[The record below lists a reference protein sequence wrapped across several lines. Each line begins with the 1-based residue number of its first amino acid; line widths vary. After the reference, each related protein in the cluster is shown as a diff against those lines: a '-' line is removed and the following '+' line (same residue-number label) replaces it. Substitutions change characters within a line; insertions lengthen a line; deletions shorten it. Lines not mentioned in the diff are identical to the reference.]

1 MRRKVLNGLDYSRT
15 TFRNNN
21 EYKISKKLTLNQNFS
36 FGITKSNPK
45 PLMLLRMLTPIIP
58 VRFQLDNMASFGNDG
73 FAGTTGS
80 SLTMWVIQLRN

>member
-1 MRRKVLNGLDYSRT
+1 MDYSRT

-45 PLMLLRMLTPIIP
+45 PLCFYEHKQSPIIP
-58 VRFQLDNMASFGNDG
+58 VRFQMDNMACHLLETMALQGQQDPL
-73 FAGTTGS
+73 
-80 SLTMWVIQLRN
+80 LTMWVIQLRN

>member
-1 MRRKVLNGLDYSRT
+1 MDYSRT

-36 FGITKSNPK
+36 FGITKSK
-45 PLMLLRMLTPIIP
+45 PLLLRMLTSNHLLFLFVFNWTIWRVICWK
-58 VRFQLDNMASFGNDG
+58 RW

-80 SLTMWVIQLRN
+80 LLTMWVIQLRN